1 MIESKFKEL
10 VDIVRRLRVECPWD
24 REQTNDSIK
33 AATIEEAY
41 EVVESID
48 NKDYEDLKKELG
60 DLLLHVIF
68 HSIIAEENDNFKLE
82 DVITSIKEKL
92 IRRHPHVFGDV
103 VVENSEHVKRNWES
117 IKLKEGRKSVLD
129 GVPEIM
135 PALQRAYRI
144 QEKAS
149 KVGFDWNKKEDIW
162 KKVVEEIEEMHK
174 AEISAEGRSASSG
187 KDQKSQPEAER
198 QKAEKVIA
206 KDGSDSGRKNEVNEE
221 LENEIGDVFFA
232 LVNYAR
238 FLKIN
243 PENALRKTISK
254 FIKRFN
260 YIEKKL
266 EKNGKKI
273 DESKLEE
280 MDAYWNESK
289 RIFS

>member
-10 VDIVRRLRVECPWD
+10 VDIVRKLRVECPWD

-48 NKDYEDLKKELG
+48 NKDYDELKKELG

-68 HSIIAEENDNFKLE
+68 HSVIAEEDENFKLE

-103 VVENSEHVKRNWES
+103 VVENSEHVKKNWES
-117 IKLKEGRKSVLD
+117 IKLKEGRESVLD

-135 PALQRAYRI
+135 PALQRAYRL

-149 KVGFDWNKKEDIW
+149 KVGFDWNNKDEIW
-162 KKVVEEIEEMHK
+162 KKVVEEIEEMHGEEVK
-174 AEISAEGRSASSG
+174 G
-187 KDQKSQPEAER
+187 QKSI
-198 QKAEKVIA
+198 V
-206 KDGSDSGRKNEVNEE
+206 KNEINEK

-243 PENALRKTISK
+243 PENALRKTNRK
-254 FIKRFN
+254 FINRFN
-260 YIEKKL
+260 YIEKRL
-266 EKNGKKI
+266 EENGKKI
-273 DESKLEE
+273 NESNLEE
-280 MDAYWNESK
+280 MDIYWNESK
-289 RIFS
+289 KFHN